1 MAEEKEFRYDPA
13 LIEPKWQERW
23 AADPALYAA
32 EPAASGKPKYYVLEM
47 LPYPSGQLHMGHVR
61 NYSIGDALAR
71 HMWMRGYNVLHPMG
85 WDAFGLPAEN
95 AALKNNTPPR
105 EWTLNNIAAMK
116 RQMQRLGLGYDWATE
131 VTTCLPDYY
140 RWNQWFFLRMY
151 EKGLVYRKKSKVNW
165 CPDCATVLANEQV
178 IDGRCWRHEDT
189 IVEQRDLEQWFF
201 RITVYADELLDDL
214 DKLEGWPEKVR
225 TMQRNWIGRSEGTEV
240 DFFLEEQEAVNSEQ
254 GAGNREQ
261 GTKGQRIRV
270 FTTRVD
276 TIFGAT
282 SVQLAP
288 QHALVASFTAA
299 DAVLKAQVDELIE
312 QQKKARE
319 AGDLGAIEKHGVATG
334 RFALNPYNG
343 ERVPIWVAN
352 YILMD
357 YGTGAIMSV
366 PGHDERDFEFATKY
380 GIEIRRVIAPA
391 QPGGEDAALPFTT
404 EDGVLVNSGEY
415 DGLTCTE
422 AEKRLQAMA
431 EREGFG
437 KATVTFRLKDW
448 GVSRQRYWGTPIPMI
463 HCERD
468 GLVQVPDE
476 QLPVLL
482 PPQIEIT
489 QQGGSPLG
497 RVAEF
502 VHVTCPKCGGPARR
516 ETDTMDTFV
525 DSSWYFYRY
534 TDAKNAA
541 QPFDPARVGY
551 WFPIDQY
558 IGGVEHAILH
568 LIYSRFWTKVMR
580 DLGLIKNDEPVRRLF
595 TQGMVIKDGAKMS
608 KSKGNVVSPDDMVA
622 RYGADATRMYALFA
636 APPDRDLDWQED
648 GVAGVSRFLGRVWR
662 LVTKYAPVANMGRSG
677 WSQSRKEGATGLSLK
692 LLRKLHQTTAKIT
705 LEFEGRWHFNT
716 CVAAIMELV
725 NEVQAV
731 DARLAAGEVEPP
743 VLHELLSS
751 LVLLLAIFAPYLAA
765 ELWEELGETGSVLR
779 APWPVSDPELAKED
793 ELEIPV
799 QINGK
804 LVTVVRVA
812 AGAAAKDIEAAA
824 LADAKVQ
831 LRTAGKTVAK
841 IIVVPGRA
849 ANLVVK

>member
-47 LPYPSGQLHMGHVR
+47 LPYPSGQLHMWHVR

-116 RQMQRLGLGYDWATE
+116 RQLQRLGLGYDWATE

-201 RITVYADELLDDL
+201 RITAYADELLDDL

-422 AEKRLQAMA
+422 AEKRLQAVA

-622 RYGADATRMYALFA
+622 RYGAAATRMYALFA

-765 ELWEELGETGSVLR
+765 ELWEELGEAGSVLR